1 MELYINDIL
10 VDLEQGVPFPL
21 NYQISDIRSPESRK
35 GNSSKTIKLP
45 GTRRNC
51 EILSTVYA
59 LTTTS
64 TDDID
69 VEAELSNFDPSVKAT
84 ARYYQNG
91 LLQFQGMAQLT
102 ECSKMDGVWSFSMV
116 LFSDNL
122 DIFTLLKNYK
132 LRELGW
138 SEYDHDLTYTNIS
151 NSWSGSI
158 IKNAVAYNN
167 YSGTD
172 WLGEGY
178 YYGLIDYGYDR
189 PADDQ
194 FEVTQIPLQV
204 YVKSIVDKMFD
215 KIDVNYT
222 SSFFDTQQFK
232 RLLLAYE
239 GGVFP
244 DIDSATATSY
254 SIETDQKNNASGFI
268 VDKTLDCNQ
277 VAVPGSPFQTFV
289 PVGIASVIGYNSDDA
304 TDVDPSSQIQ
314 SHIPMQVA
322 IANEGEYTLT
332 YQGDHDVN
340 FDFTLTGGS
349 GSPSVY
355 ANIKAYLS
363 IFKNGTLYQEDEIW
377 NNVIDTSTLTNSFTA
392 SFSSTFSLSLDP
404 SDILEFKIRIYSPN
418 ASVIDSTATSAT
430 LDFDVT
436 ATTCQL
442 DLAYNTNQV
451 VPGGAVTLTQ
461 FLPDM
466 DCATFMKGLI
476 NMFNLIVKPDQ
487 DAPRE
492 LVIEPLDDFY
502 NDATNAEDWT
512 YLVDRSREWKV
523 TPTVNFAK
531 KEYIYKFTND
541 PDYWNTRY
549 FTDVTEQYGSKTIV
563 SPSQFATGEMKVEL
577 PFANKLLGEIPNTDL
592 IVPRNFQV
600 KTAENGT
607 SEIVERRGKAFIVQ
621 IKKGNVGTMQ
631 TANWG
636 VIDEAG
642 TYQAETEYPYV
653 GHLDDIDTPTFDL
666 MYSVPSYVFYDIPAG
681 ISYTTNNLYGYHEKS
696 LREVV
701 DKNGK
706 MLSCYVNLNADT
718 INRLDFANLIRI
730 DNVVYRLQKVEN
742 YDPTNNEPTRCEL
755 IRLIEGDN
763 IQTYTIN
770 SVSDDTYLPPTEKKA
785 RVTETNV
792 VRDLEDASDTR
803 RIH

>member
-21 NYQISDIRSPESRK
+21 NYQISDIRNPESRK

-64 TDDID
+64 TSDID
-69 VEAELSNFDPSVKAT
+69 VESELNNFDPSVKAT

-102 ECSKMDGVWSFSMV
+102 ECVKIEGVWSFSMV

-138 SEYDHDLTYTNIS
+138 SEYDHNLTYTNIS

-158 IKNAVAYNN
+158 IKNAVSYNN
-167 YSGTD
+167 YSGVN

-194 FEVTQIPLQV
+194 FEVTQIPPQV
-204 YVKSIVDKMFD
+204 FIKSIVDKMFD

-244 DIDSATATSY
+244 NIDATTAASY
-254 SIETDQKNNASGFI
+254 SLETDQKNNTSGFI
-268 VDKTLDCNQ
+268 VDKTVSCSQVLTPNQ
-277 VAVPGSPFQTFV
+277 AIQKFV
-289 PVGIASVIGYNSDDA
+289 PDGYISVSKYNSDDA
-304 TDVDPSSQIQ
+304 TDVDPSAQIQ
-314 SHIPMQVA
+314 QHEFLQIA

-340 FDFTLTGGS
+340 FDFSLTGGS
-349 GSPSVY
+349 GSSNVY
-355 ANIKAYLS
+355 GDIKAFIS
-363 IFKNGTLYQEDEIW
+363 IYKNGTVYQEQQIW
-377 NNVIDTSTLTNSFTA
+377 NNLISGTSLTNSFTA
-392 SFSSTFSLSLDP
+392 SFSSTFNLTLDP
-404 SDILEFKIRIYSPN
+404 SDSLEFRLTFQYDN
-418 ASVIDSTATSAT
+418 ASVIDSTATDAT
-430 LDFDVT
+430 FDFDVT
-436 ATTCQL
+436 ATSCQL
-442 DLAYNTNQV
+442 DLSYNTNQV
-451 VPGGAVTLTQ
+451 VPGGGVTLTQ

-466 DCATFMKGLI
+466 DCATFFKGLI
-476 NMFNLIVKPDQ
+476 NMFNLVVKPDE

-492 LVIEPLDDFY
+492 LIIEPLDDFY
-502 NDATNAEDWT
+502 NDATSAEDWT

-531 KEYIYKFTND
+531 KNYIYKFTED

-549 FTDVTEQYGSKTIV
+549 FTDVTEQYGSKTII
-563 SPSQFATGEMKVEL
+563 SPSQFATDEMKVEL
-577 PFANKLLGEIPNTDL
+577 PFSNKLLGEIPNTDL
-592 IVPRNFQV
+592 VVPRNFQV
-600 KTAENGT
+600 KTSENGT

-631 TANWG
+631 SATWG
-636 VIDEAG
+636 VIDEVG
-642 TYQAETEYPYV
+642 TYQAQTDYPYV

-681 ISYTTNNLYGYHEKS
+681 INYTTNNLYGYHEKS
-696 LREVV
+696 IREVV

-706 MLSCYVNLNADT
+706 MLNCYVNLNADI

-730 DNVVYRLQKVEN
+730 DNVVYRLQKIEN

-763 IQTYTIN
+763 IQTYTIT
-770 SVSDDTYLPPTEKKA
+770 SLSDDTYIPPTEKKA

-803 RIH
+803 RID

>member
-1 MELYINDIL
+1 MELYINDIK

-21 NYQISDIRSPESRK
+21 NYQISDIRNPESRK
-35 GNSSKTIKLP
+35 GNSSKTIQLP

-51 EILSTVYA
+51 EIMSTVYA

-64 TDDID
+64 TTDID
-69 VEAELSNFDPSVKAT
+69 LEAELNNFDPSVKAT

-102 ECSKMDGVWSFSMV
+102 ECVKMNGTWSFSVV
-116 LFSDNL
+116 LFSDQL
-122 DIFTLLKNYK
+122 DIITLLKNYK

-138 SEYDHDLTYTNIS
+138 SEYDHNLTYTNIS

-158 IKNAVAYNN
+158 IKNSIAYNN

-189 PADDQ
+189 PAANQ
-194 FEVTQIPLQV
+194 FEVTQMPPQV
-204 YVKSIVDKMFD
+204 FIKSIVDKMFN

-244 DIDSATATSY
+244 DVDSATATSY
-254 SIETDQKNNASGFI
+254 SLETDQKNNASGFI
-268 VDKTLDCNQ
+268 LDKSIECERRVSGFSPLNIFDVSGN
-277 VAVPGSPFQTFV
+277 ASIVP
-289 PVGIASVIGYNSDDA
+289 YNSDDA
-304 TDVDPSSQIQ
+304 SDVDPSAQIQ
-314 SHIPMQVA
+314 AHEPMQVV

-340 FDFTLTGGS
+340 ADFTLVGGS
-349 GSPSVY
+349 GSSTV
-355 ANIKAYLS
+355 NSNLFAY
-363 IFKNGTLYQEDEIW
+363 IRIYKNGVLYQQEQIW
-377 NNVIDTSTLTNSFTA
+377 NNVISGSSLTNSFTA
-392 SFSSTFSLSLDP
+392 SFSTSFNLSLEP
-404 SDILEFKIRIYSPN
+404 SD
-418 ASVIDSTATSAT
+418 VIETQLLFVYGFTNITDSTATSAT
-430 LDFDVT
+430 FDFDVT
-436 ATTCQL
+436 ATSCQL
-442 DLAYNTNQV
+442 DMSYNTNQI

-466 DCATFMKGLI
+466 DCGTFFKGLI
-476 NMFNLIVKPDQ
+476 NMFNLIVKPDENS
-487 DAPRE
+487 PRE

-531 KEYIYKFTND
+531 KEYIYKFAD
-541 PDYWNTRY
+541 DMDYWNDRY
-549 FTDVTEQYGSKTIV
+549 FTDVVEQYGSKTIV
-563 SPSQFATGEMKVEL
+563 SPSQFANDQMKVEL
-577 PFANKLLGEIPNTDL
+577 PFANKLLGEIPDTDL

-600 KTAENGT
+600 KTSENGT
-607 SEIVERRGKAFIVQ
+607 NEIVERRGKAFIVQ

-631 TANWG
+631 TGSWG
-636 VIDEAG
+636 VIDETG
-642 TYQAETEYPYV
+642 TFQSESNYPYV
-653 GHLDDIDTPTFDL
+653 GHLDDIDSPTFDL
-666 MYSVPSYVFYDIPAG
+666 MFNIPSYVFYDIPAG
-681 ISYTTNNLYGYHEKS
+681 ISYTTNNLYGYHEKF
-696 LREVV
+696 LKELV

-706 MLSCYVNLNADT
+706 MLSCYVNLNPD
-718 INRLDFANLIRI
+718 IVNRLDFANLIRI
-730 DNVVYRLQKVEN
+730 DNVVYRLQKIEN
-742 YDPTNNEPTRCEL
+742 YDPTNYEPTRVEL

-763 IQTYTIN
+763 IQTYTIT
-770 SVSDDTYLPPTEKKA
+770 SVPDDTYIPPTEKKA

-803 RIH
+803 RID